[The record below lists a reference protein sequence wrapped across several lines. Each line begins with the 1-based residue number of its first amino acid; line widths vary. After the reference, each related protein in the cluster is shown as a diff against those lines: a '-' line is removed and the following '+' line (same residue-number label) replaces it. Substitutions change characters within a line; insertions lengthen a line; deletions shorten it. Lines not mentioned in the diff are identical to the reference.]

1 MNAHTTGSAGR
12 IGRKNRA
19 PPAHYDA
26 RMTVQRPQTQALAW
40 LRAHDPGLRALR
52 RAGRAAVLMPAM
64 FAIGDKVIGNPAVAT
79 FAAFGSFAM
88 LLLVD
93 FSGPMRDRLQAQA
106 ALSVVCGALICF
118 GTLAS
123 NSDALAAL
131 SMAVVAFLVLFAGV
145 VSSVLASATT
155 SMLLAFILPVSLAGP
170 ASSIPD
176 RLAGWGLASGASL
189 LAIGLL
195 WPAPSREPLRGAAI
209 AACRALAARLRSDVA
224 MALGAAPGRGAE
236 QEASAVRADTAVDEL
251 QREFFAAPNRP
262 TGLSTTARAV
272 VRLVDE
278 VRWLKAIVVLSAK
291 SRDGVPPDRYACA
304 VKTASAS
311 VLEDGA
317 DLLDRPAVGP
327 HAMHERLATLHDA
340 LSELELG
347 ATRRLPPAMATPGS
361 TAAAAAGQI
370 DAFVASLD
378 PSFRAQELS
387 FVVSQ
392 IASNIDLAAAAERR
406 SWLERLLGRQPEGL
420 SGRLDA
426 VQERA
431 GAHVERHSVWLHNS
445 VRGAVALAA
454 AVLVAKLTG
463 VQHAFWVIFGT
474 LSVLRSNALSIG
486 QNVLRGLAGT
496 VVGFIVGA
504 LLVTLIGTDT
514 TLLWLLLPPAVLLAG
529 LAPAAVSFAAGQAA
543 FTLTLLILFN
553 ILEPTGWRI
562 GLVRIED
569 VAIGSAVSLGVG
581 LLFWPRG
588 AAAALG
594 TALAEAYGDGARY
607 LAAAVRF
614 GLGRCDSAVSQSPP
628 PTFEATR
635 AAAAARRLDDAF
647 RGYLAERGAKA
658 LPLAEATSLVNG
670 MAALRLAGDA
680 VVDLWQ
686 REGSVAGDRAGARTE
701 LLAGSERLT
710 GWYDAFAASLT
721 GLGAVPDPE
730 PPDDIADGRL
740 VETVSNDLRSADGT
754 ATAAAVRMIWTRD
767 HLDAARR
774 LQATLVGPARA
785 VNMQRSMNALEAAL
799 PRRMVTRRR
808 LPRAAHDETA

>member
-1 MNAHTTGSAGR
+1 
-12 IGRKNRA
+12 
-19 PPAHYDA
+19 
-26 RMTVQRPQTQALAW
+26 MTVQRPNARLLAW
-40 LRAHDPGLRALR
+40 VRAYDPDLRALR
-52 RAGRAAVLMPAM
+52 RAGRAALLMPAM
-64 FAIGDKVIGNPAVAT
+64 FAIGDKVIGNPTVAT

-93 FSGPMRDRLQAQA
+93 FGGSMRDRLQAQV
-106 ALSVVCGALICF
+106 ALSVACGVLVCL

-123 NSDALAAL
+123 NSDVLAAL
-131 SMAVVAFLVLFAGV
+131 SMVVVGFCVLFAGV

-176 RLAGWGLASGASL
+176 RLAGWGLASGAAL
-189 LAIGLL
+189 LAIRLL
-195 WPAPSREPLRGAAI
+195 WPAPPREPLRGAAI

-224 MALGAAPGRGAE
+224 KALGTGPDSSDAHAEALTTADAAVG
-236 QEASAVRADTAVDEL
+236 TL
-251 QREFFAAPNRP
+251 QREFFSAPNRP

-278 VRWLKAIVVLSAK
+278 VRWLNAVVALSATR
-291 SRDGVPPDRYACA
+291 SEDVRADPLACA
-304 VKTASAS
+304 VRSASAS
-311 VLEDGA
+311 VLEHGA
-317 DLLDRPAVGP
+317 DLLDGP
-327 HAMHERLATLHDA
+327 SRGRDTLQDA
-340 LSELELG
+340 LAKLRQALDEMETG
-347 ATRRLPPAMATPGS
+347 ATRRLPPAASPVGS
-361 TAAAAAGQI
+361 DAPRPDDRI

-406 SWLERLLGRQPEGL
+406 GWLERLLGRQPQGL
-420 SGRLDA
+420 AGPLSA
-426 VQERA
+426 AQERA
-431 GAHVERHSVWLHNS
+431 GAHAERHSVWLHNS

-463 VQHAFWVIFGT
+463 VQHAFWVILGT

-486 QNVLRGLAGT
+486 QNALRGMAGT
-496 VVGFIVGA
+496 VVGFVVGA
-504 LLVTLIGTDT
+504 ALVTLIGTNT
-514 TLLWLLLPPAVLLAG
+514 TVLWMLLPPAVLLAG
-529 LAPAAVSFAAGQAA
+529 LAPATVSYAAGQAA

-553 ILEPTGWRI
+553 ILEPTGWKI

-594 TALAEAYGDGARY
+594 TALAEAYADGARY
-607 LAAAVRF
+607 LAGAVGF
-614 GLGRCDSAVSQSPP
+614 GLGRCDSHAPSVPEPSS
-628 PTFEATR
+628 EATR

-658 LPLAEATSLVNG
+658 LPLADAVGLVNG
-670 MAALRLAGDA
+670 VAALRLAGDA

-686 REGSVAGDRAGARTE
+686 RDGPIGGDRTGARRE
-701 LLAGSERLT
+701 LLAGIERLT
-710 GWYDAFAASLT
+710 DWYDAFAASLT
-721 GLGAVPDPE
+721 GPGAVPDPL
-730 PPDDIADGRL
+730 PADAAADRRL
-740 VETVSNDLRSADGT
+740 VDAVSNDLRSADGSAT
-754 ATAAAVRMIWTRD
+754 ATAVRMIWTRD

-774 LQATLVGPARA
+774 LQGTLIGPAQT
-785 VNMQRSMNALEAAL
+785 VSLQRSLTVLEAAF
-799 PRRMVTRRR
+799 RRAYPGTRHPARDAPER
-808 LPRAAHDETA
+808 EPGTPTAGNAN